1 MAEARE
7 RAAAVLLP
15 NGRILITGGEG
26 ANGLLASAEI
36 FGIDGSFHPA
46 SSMHT
51 ARRGH
56 RRGAAQGWMGSGG
69 GRGDNWGR
77 PTNSAEIYNPATDS
91 WSFVGSMVE
100 ARAGHTAIVLENG
113 RVLIAG
119 GESAR

>member
-7 RAAAVLLP
+7 GAAAVLLP

-56 RRGAAQGWMGSGG
+56 
-69 GRGDNWGR
+69 
-77 PTNSAEIYNPATDS
+77 SA
-91 WSFVGSMVE
+91 
-100 ARAGHTAIVLENG
+100 VLLKDG
-113 RVLIAG
+113 RVLVAG
-119 GESAR
+119 GETIGEGQPIAQKSITPPLIP